1 MEKMNFVLIVMII
14 GIQSVVIPEV
24 IAPEENHEEIE
35 SITETIIGTE
45 KFPKYGPV
53 SLCVR
58 RCSRIFQPICGTDG
72 VTYSNSCE
80 LEKENCLTG
89 KTNQK
94 VCDGTC
100 DSCTEYISMGS
111 VIPVPI
117 SPDARPRPEVGNAD
131 SPTSTTNAH
140 TTQKPL
146 TTTTTKIITKP
157 RTKPVS
163 ESTSEPEPDSFSCL
177 KTSLLLLFVTFAF
190 L

>member
-1 MEKMNFVLIVMII
+1 MKFLLPFTCMMI

-35 SITETIIGTE
+35 STTEPIIATE
-45 KFPKYGPV
+45 KFPKYGPA

-58 RCSRIFQPICGTDG
+58 RCSRIFQPICGADG

-89 KTNQK
+89 KTTK
-94 VCDGTC
+94 KICDGTC

-117 SPDARPRPEVGNAD
+117 SPDARPRPEVGNVDA
-131 SPTSTTNAH
+131 PTSTTNAH
-140 TTQKPL
+140 TTKTPL
-146 TTTTTKIITKP
+146 KTTTTTKISNP

-163 ESTSEPEPDSFSCL
+163 GTTSEPEPDSFSSL